1 MNYLIV
7 LFAMALN
14 IVLPMLFAPLAS
26 PQECNPSTGC
36 GADLGLKGQ
45 IMHNMYHRNQNMLG
59 STLITG
65 IITLLALLLGK
76 YF

>member
-14 IVLPMLFAPLAS
+14 IVVPMLFAPLAA
-26 PQECNPSTGC
+26 PQECKPDTGS
-36 GADLGLKGQ
+36 GADHGLKGQ

-65 IITLLALLLGK
+65 LITLLALLVGN